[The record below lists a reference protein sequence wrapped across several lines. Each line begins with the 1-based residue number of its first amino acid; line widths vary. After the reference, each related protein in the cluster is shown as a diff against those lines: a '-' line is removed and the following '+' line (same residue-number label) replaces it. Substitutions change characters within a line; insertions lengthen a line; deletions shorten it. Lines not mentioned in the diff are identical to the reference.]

1 MSYYNL
7 KAEIIKRNLSYR
19 DLAIQ
24 LNISEEALIEKINKK
39 KIFNY
44 TKSKNYNKFFLT
56 LNWNFFSNN

>member
-19 DLAIQ
+19 DQAIQ

-39 KIFNY
+39 KNFQLHEIEKLQQVFPNV
-44 TKSKNYNKFFLT
+44 KLEFL
-56 LNWNFFSNN
+56 FK